1 MNRLL
6 RPVVPMLLFACC
18 VAQPVVAEPA
28 DFTLQDL
35 SGKPVSLSDFRGR
48 WVVVN
53 FWASWCSP
61 CVREIPELVTFQ
73 SNHPDVRV
81 IGINFE
87 EGSARDA
94 AEILRP
100 FAVNFPNLK
109 IGSMPLAP
117 FEPLE
122 GLPTT
127 AIVDPDGEMV
137 ERYLGPMNAANLA
150 ATLARHADRSGGP
163 E

>member
-1 MNRLL
+1 
-6 RPVVPMLLFACC
+6 
-18 VAQPVVAEPA
+18 
-28 DFTLQDL
+28 
-35 SGKPVSLSDFRGR
+35 
-48 WVVVN
+48 
-53 FWASWCSP
+53 
-61 CVREIPELVTFQ
+61 
-73 SNHPDVRV
+73 
-81 IGINFE
+81 
-87 EGSARDA
+87 
-94 AEILRP
+94 
-100 FAVNFPNLK
+100 
-109 IGSMPLAP
+109 MPLAP